1 MYRALILDW
10 SGTLVDDTMPT
21 LMATNAVLGKYDK
34 EPMTWEQFRSSFRL
48 PYSEW
53 YEEHVP
59 GISLEDLEEHFRA
72 AFDVS
77 EESVTLEGTRE
88 FLEGARRMKFG
99 SSCSPVWMGIFSES
113 RCEDLDSVATSRISM
128 LVCWTKGR

>member
-10 SGTLVDDTMPT
+10 SGTLVDDSMPT

-77 EESVTLEGTRE
+77 EESVTPLEGTRE
-88 FLEGARRMKFG
+88 FLEW
-99 SSCSPVWMGIFSES
+99 CSQNEIRLFV
-113 RCEDLDSVATSRISM
+113 LTSICLLYTSPSPRD
-128 LVCWTKGR
+128 